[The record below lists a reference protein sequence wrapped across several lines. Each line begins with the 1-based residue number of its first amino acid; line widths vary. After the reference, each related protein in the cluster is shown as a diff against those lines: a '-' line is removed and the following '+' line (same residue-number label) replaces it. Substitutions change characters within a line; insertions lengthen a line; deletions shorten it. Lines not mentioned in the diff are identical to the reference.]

1 MTHLLSLLL
10 QLQVG
15 SDAAPAAS
23 PAAADSAATA
33 ANAAANAAPGLSLID
48 LILAGGWIMVPLF
61 LLFFVSVYII
71 LERYLTIRKAGAVPE
86 SFMPGIRG

>member
-15 SDAAPAAS
+15 DAAPAAT
-23 PAAADSAATA
+23 PAAAADSAATA
-33 ANAAANAAPGLSLID
+33 ANAAAAAAPGLSLID

-61 LLFFVSVYII
+61 LLSFISIYII
-71 LERYLTIRKAGAVPE
+71 IERYITIR
-86 SFMPGIRG
+86 